1 MTEQQALIVQ
11 KRRIMRQEYGG
22 LMSLK
27 DLAHELGFRDTRA
40 AKQWAVSHKVR
51 AVQMP
56 KQGGQMCH
64 KFDTDHV
71 AQILMNIAR
80 PADYF
85 A

>member
-1 MTEQQALIVQ
+1 
-11 KRRIMRQEYGG
+11 MRQEYGG

-40 AKQWAVSHKVR
+40 AKQWAVSHKIR

-56 KQGGQMCH
+56 KQGGQMCR

-71 AQILMNIAR
+71 AQIIMALAR

-85 A
+85 S